1 VLTLARSIN
10 GLALG
15 TKRRYWQ
22 DTLLAYLYILP
33 AAVILVTFH
42 FFPIFYAFYISLF
55 NWGLVQGAYVG
66 LNNYIRALT
75 SEDFWRS
82 LNITVYYVLGAVPLS
97 LSLGLVIAY
106 LLFQKIRGL
115 SFYRVFYFMPYVM
128 SLVAAAMIW
137 RWLYHPNY
145 GFFNYLLSLLGISR
159 LLWLD
164 ESAGILSLLLGHWGL
179 PFQDGYFTN
188 PNWALALNMVM
199 GMLGLIFLFFSCKR
213 HAWAIIGLTI
223 IAACFFFGLVD
234 SQLLKLPKASLFK
247 VPDPS
252 LALVAVILF
261 ATWHHVGFDIVVY
274 LAGLTSIPPE
284 LYEVARI
291 DGANEWQV
299 FRYITLPLLSP
310 TIFFL
315 IIISIIGTFQAFN
328 HIYIMT
334 GGGPM
339 GATRTLTMLIFQN
352 FYDFTRVGYASA
364 LAFILFFIILGLTI
378 LQFKVIGRRVQY
390 A

>member
-1 VLTLARSIN
+1 MIAKRFRAF
-10 GLALG
+10 ALG
-15 TKRRYWQ
+15 VKRRYWQ
-22 DTLLAYLYILP
+22 ETLLAYLYILP
-33 AAVILVTFH
+33 AVIILVTFH
-42 FFPIFYAFYISLF
+42 FLPIFYAFYISLF
-55 NWGLVQGAYVG
+55 NWGLVQGAYIG
-66 LNNYIRALT
+66 LNNYVRALT

-82 LNITVYYVLGAVPLS
+82 LNITSYYVLGAVPLS
-97 LSLGLVIAY
+97 LSLGLTIAY

-115 SFYRVFYFMPYVM
+115 AVYRVFYFMPYVM

-145 GFFNYLLSLLGISR
+145 GFFNYVLSTLGLGK

-164 ESAGILSLLLGHWGL
+164 ESAGVLSLLLGHWGL
-179 PFQDGYFTN
+179 PFKDGYFTEA
-188 PNWALALNMVM
+188 NWALVFNTAM
-199 GMLGLIFLFFSCKR
+199 GLLGLAFLFFSRK
-213 HAWAIIGLTI
+213 HYAWAIIGLVVI
-223 IAACFFFGLVD
+223 GACFFFGLVD
-234 SQLLKLPKASLFK
+234 SLLLKLPKASFFK

-252 LALVAVILF
+252 LALIAVILF

-284 LYEVARI
+284 LYEAARI
-291 DGANEWQV
+291 DGATEWQV
-299 FRYITLPLLSP
+299 FRYITFPLLSP
-310 TIFFL
+310 TTFFL
-315 IIISIIGTFQAFN
+315 MIISIIGTFQAFN

-378 LQFKVIGRRVQY
+378 IQFKIIGRRVQY

>member
-1 VLTLARSIN
+1 MIAKRFHVS
-10 GLALG
+10 ALG
-15 TKRRYWQ
+15 AKRRYWQ

-33 AAVILVTFH
+33 AAIILVTFH

-55 NWGLVQGAYVG
+55 NWGLVQGAYIG
-66 LNNYIRALT
+66 LNNYVRAFT

-97 LSLGLVIAY
+97 LSLGLAIAY

-115 SFYRVFYFMPYVM
+115 AVYRVFYFMPYVM

-145 GFFNYLLSLLGISR
+145 GFFNYLLSLLGMGK

-164 ESAGILSLLLGHWGL
+164 ESAGVLSLFLGRLGL
-179 PFQDGYFTN
+179 PFKDGYFTN
-188 PNWALALNMVM
+188 PNWALTLNIVM
-199 GMLGLIFLFFSCKR
+199 GVLALIFLFFSRKR
-213 HAWAIIGLTI
+213 YAWAVIGLVVI
-223 IAACFFFGLVD
+223 GACFFFGLVD
-234 SQLLKLPKASLFK
+234 SLLLKLPKASFFK

-284 LYEVARI
+284 LYEAARI
-291 DGANEWQV
+291 DGASEWQV
-299 FRYITLPLLSP
+299 FRYVTFPLLSP
-310 TIFFL
+310 TTFFL
-315 IIISIIGTFQAFN
+315 MIISIIGTFQAFN

-378 LQFKVIGRRVQY
+378 IQFRVIGRRVQY